1 MRVVIKTSCRG
12 AQNCHQ
18 SFSNRSHDYGM
29 ETESLIL
36 EQLPVMRKSLRVAF
50 VTETYPPEVNG
61 VANTAA
67 RFVEGLRA
75 RNHEIQLVRPRQNRS
90 DEAGGDAGFQEVL
103 MRGLPIPRYPSL
115 KMGLPAKQA
124 LIGMW
129 SRYRPDIV
137 HIVTE
142 GPLGWSAL
150 QAAHKLKIPVSSDFR
165 TNFHAYSRHYG
176 IGWLQKPIAAYLRKF
191 HNRTLLTLV
200 PTDAMRRDLSALG
213 FRNLRVVARGVDT
226 QLFTPQRR
234 SETLRA
240 SWGATSDDIVVLHV
254 GRLAPEKNLDPVLA
268 AFEQIRKAQPRAKL
282 VFVGDGPARAN
293 LQGRCPDAIFAGMR
307 IGEDLATHYAS
318 GDVFLFPSLT
328 ETFGNVT
335 VEAMASGLAIVAY
348 DYAAAA
354 EYLEHAR
361 NGLLVGFDN
370 ADEFVRLA
378 TALVESP
385 ERIRTFGAM
394 ARQSAERLAWSR
406 VVEQFEMLLLA
417 AAGAQSGILEPALAE
432 AIGVGG

>member
-1 MRVVIKTSCRG
+1 
-12 AQNCHQ
+12 
-18 SFSNRSHDYGM
+18 M
-29 ETESLIL
+29 EADPIIL
-36 EQLPVMRKSLRVAF
+36 EQLPAMKKSLRVAF

-75 RNHEIQLVRPRQNRS
+75 RNHEIQLVRPRQGS
-90 DEAGGDAGFQEVL
+90 ADLAGEAARFQEVL

-124 LIGMW
+124 LVSLW
-129 SRYRPDIV
+129 SRHRPDVV

-150 QAAHKLKIPVSSDFR
+150 QAAHKLKLPVSSDFR

-200 PTDAMRRDLSALG
+200 PTDAMRRDLAARG

-226 QLFTPQRR
+226 RLFNPSRR

-240 SWGATSDDIVVLHV
+240 RWGAATDDPVIIHV
-254 GRLAPEKNLDPVLA
+254 GRLAPEKNLDPVIA
-268 AFEQIRKAQPRAKL
+268 AFEKIRQAQPRARL
-282 VFVGDGPARAN
+282 VFVGDGPALENLRA
-293 LQGRCPDAIFAGMR
+293 RCPDAIYAGMR
-307 IGEDLATHYAS
+307 TGDDLAAHYAS
-318 GDVFLFPSLT
+318 GDIFLFPSLT

-354 EYLEHAR
+354 EYIQHGR
-361 NGLLVGFDN
+361 NGLLAGYDD
-370 ADEFVRLA
+370 AAEFVRLA
-378 TALVESP
+378 AALAVEP
-385 ERIRTFGAM
+385 LRVRECGRL
-394 ARQSAERLAWSR
+394 ARQTAERLAWSR
-406 VVEQFEMLLLA
+406 VVEQFELLLLA
-417 AAGAQSGILEPALAE
+417 AAGAQSGLPEAALVDTVV
-432 AIGVGG
+432 GVGS